1 MFKIYIFLFLIF
13 FNCHY
18 LLASENITNSSNLF
32 VSLRSNEVNLRVGP
46 GNEYPIKYVYKIKA
60 MPLKVL
66 GEYEGWY
73 KVVDKDND
81 EGWVSKNLTMKAR
94 YVIVKNGTQ
103 ILYKKDDLESNPI
116 FRLEENVV
124 AKLDKCKKN
133 WCKVEVNDKSG
144 WLESKNIWG
153 I

>member
-1 MFKIYIFLFLIF
+1 MYKLYIFLFLIF
-13 FNCHY
+13 FKYHY
-18 LLASENITNSSNLF
+18 LLASENVANDNNLF
-32 VSLRSNEVNLRVGP
+32 VSLRSNKVNLRVGP

>member
-1 MFKIYIFLFLIF
+1 MKKFNIFIFLFV
-13 FNCHY
+13 FNIGT
-18 LLASENITNSSNLF
+18 LFATSNNVNLF

-46 GNEYPIKYVYKIKA
+46 GNEYPIKYVYKIKG

-81 EGWVSKNLTMKAR
+81 EGWVSKNLTMKTR

-103 ILYKKDDLESNPI
+103 ILYRRDNIESNPV

-124 AKLDKCKKN
+124 AKLDKCNKN
-133 WCKVEVNDKSG
+133 WCKVEVNDEKG
-144 WLESKNIWG
+144 WLQIQNIWG

>member
-1 MFKIYIFLFLIF
+1 MKVKIFIIF
-13 FNCHY
+13 FVALFANN
-18 LLASENITNSSNLF
+18 LFAEDNNLF

>member
-1 MFKIYIFLFLIF
+1 MKVKVFIIF
-13 FNCHY
+13 FMVLFANN
-18 LLASENITNSSNLF
+18 LFAEDNNLF

>member
-1 MFKIYIFLFLIF
+1 MKKLNIILFLLILDV
-13 FNCHY
+13 NT
-18 LLASENITNSSNLF
+18 LLANTKETIF

-46 GNEYPIKYVYKIKA
+46 GNEYPIKYVYKIKG

-66 GEYEGWY
+66 GEYESWY

-81 EGWVSKNLTMKAR
+81 EGWVSKNLTMKTR

-103 ILYKKDDLESNPI
+103 ILYRRDNIESNPV

-124 AKLDKCKKN
+124 AKLDKCNKN
-133 WCKVEVNDKSG
+133 WCKVEVNDEKG
-144 WLESKNIWG
+144 WLQIQNIWG

>member
-1 MFKIYIFLFLIF
+1 
-13 FNCHY
+13 
-18 LLASENITNSSNLF
+18 
-32 VSLRSNEVNLRVGP
+32 
-46 GNEYPIKYVYKIKA
+46 

-124 AKLDKCKKN
+124 AKLDKCEKD

>member
-18 LLASENITNSSNLF
+18 LLASENVANDNNLF
-32 VSLRSNEVNLRVGP
+32 VSLRSNKVNLRVGP

-94 YVIVKNGTQ
+94 YIIVKNGTQ

-124 AKLDKCKKN
+124 AKLDKCEKD
-133 WCKVEVNDKSG
+133 WCKVEVNNKIG

>member
-1 MFKIYIFLFLIF
+1 MYKLYIFLFLIF
-13 FNCHY
+13 FKYHY
-18 LLASENITNSSNLF
+18 LLASENVANDNNLF
-32 VSLRSNEVNLRVGP
+32 VSLRSNKVNLRVGP

-124 AKLDKCKKN
+124 AKLDKCEKD
-133 WCKVEVNDKSG
+133 WCKVEVNDKTG

>member
-1 MFKIYIFLFLIF
+1 M
-13 FNCHY
+13 
-18 LLASENITNSSNLF
+18 LLAKNPLLNSNSNLL
-32 VSLRSNEVNLRVGP
+32 VKLLISSLYIVIIAPTLFSLET
-46 GNEYPIKYVYKIKA
+46 
-60 MPLKVL
+60 VL
-66 GEYEGWY
+66 FPATFIF
-73 KVVDKDND
+73 DKDND

-133 WCKVEVNDKSG
+133 WCKVEF
-144 WLESKNIWG
+144 
-153 I
+153 

>member
-1 MFKIYIFLFLIF
+1 MKVKIFIIF
-13 FNCHY
+13 FVVLFANN
-18 LLASENITNSSNLF
+18 LFAEDNNLF